1 MMNPFTR
8 SALSRM
14 ALLSSMALWLNF
26 GCGSNDRAED
36 NEKEDERVAER
47 EGAPRSSGG
56 GSGTSSRDRE
66 PARQPEAPRTA
77 QITVPSGT
85 TFTISLD
92 QALSSKTSSP
102 GAPVRAH
109 LVSSIKSEGV
119 TVAPDGA
126 QIQGVVAEVEGSGRI
141 SGRAIIGLN
150 FTNLE
155 TVSGM
160 ERIQTTMVDGTL
172 RAPGTKKRDVVTI
185 VGGTAAGAVIGKILG
200 DTKLGAIIGAAA
212 GTGVVLATK
221 GEELEL
227 EPGYQLDL
235 RLVEPLTV
243 SVPERMLSD

>member
-8 SALSRM
+8 SALIQM
-14 ALLSSMALWLNF
+14 ALLSSMAFWLNF

-36 NEKEDERVAER
+36 NENENERVAER

-56 GSGTSSRDRE
+56 GSASRDRE

-126 QIQGVVAEVEGSGRI
+126 QVQGVVAEVEGSGRI
-141 SGRAIIGLN
+141 SGRAVIGLN
-150 FTNLE
+150 FTTLE

-160 ERIQTTMVDGTL
+160 ERMQTAMVDGTL